1 MKALRILASLT
12 TFSAFYLLVAGAHVN
27 AHQAALSV
35 PDWPLS
41 YGQILASEWPGNVF
55 YEQHHRATA
64 ATTLVLFIALFVA
77 LRRRT
82 DLATARGIANW
93 AAGALAVQIVMGG
106 MIVLTLNPPWLSAI
120 HTLTAVVTVVLIAAT
135 GLALWEKASESEE
148 AGDSTG
154 RLRLHRRAGLGIG
167 LLLLQV
173 LLGSVSRHPPAGEL
187 VFITTLMAHLLVGV
201 LLLIWLSL
209 LALSALRQPPRSP
222 LRSWGGLLLA
232 GLVLQLVVGG
242 WVFVISPEPFDQS
255 WPPPA
260 GFPNA
265 HAAHIV
271 LATWIA
277 FCLVAI
283 RSRCAISGA
292 QADEARARL
301 A

>member
-1 MKALRILASLT
+1 MKALRVLAFLT
-12 TFSAFYLLVAGAHVN
+12 AFSAFYLLVAGAHVN

-64 ATTLVLFIALFVA
+64 ATTLVLFIALFVV
-77 LRRRT
+77 LRRRSE
-82 DLATARGIANW
+82 LAAARRIANW

-106 MIVLTLNPPWLSAI
+106 LIVLTLNPPWLSAV
-120 HTLTAVVTVVLIAAT
+120 HTLAAVITVVLIAAA
-135 GLALWEKASESEE
+135 ALETRPAEPSADPESEE
-148 AGDSTG
+148 LQ
-154 RLRLHRRAGLGIG
+154 RLYRRAGIGIG
-167 LLLLQV
+167 IVMLQV
-173 LLGSVSRHPPAGEL
+173 ALGSVSRHPPAGEL
-187 VFITTLMAHLLVGV
+187 VFISTLMAHLLVGV

-209 LALSALRQPPRSP
+209 LSLSGIRSSAPPTR
-222 LRSWGGLLLA
+222 RWGWLLLA

-242 WVFVISPEPFDQS
+242 VVFVISPEPFDQT

-271 LATWIA
+271 LAAWIA

-283 RSRCAISGA
+283 RSRCGLGPA
-292 QADEARARL
+292 QAGEARARL